1 MKKKNI
7 TRVEPE
13 AQYGSRIAG
22 EILHQHQENSNTDL
36 CMDVK
41 TFLRNDRRTQI
52 GKMYTGVLTR
62 DGENHYSFIETLPS
76 TAGKRNPHLFVGEYI
91 TITLQDDGTLRPN
104 FKPMRIGVGWS
115 VDGYANG
122 VAYEL
127 RKALSGLVEKCE
139 C

>member
-1 MKKKNI
+1 MCTFFNCKNEAGFEE
-7 TRVEPE
+7 VSEPRL
-13 AQYGSRIAG
+13 GGWNR
-22 EILHQHQENSNTDL
+22 NTDL
-36 CMDVK
+36 CVDVK
-41 TFLRNDRRTQI
+41 TILRTDRVTKL
-52 GKMYTGVLTR
+52 GKDYTGVLTH
-62 DGENHYSFIETLPS
+62 DGEDHYTFIETLPS

-122 VAYEL
+122 VANEL

>member
-122 VAYEL
+122 VANEL
-127 RKALSGLVEKCE
+127 RKALSGLVEESE